1 MTKPLTPKQEAFA
14 QAVASGLTQSDAYR
28 KAYTV
33 GVNTKPESVN
43 QLASTLMGNVHIS
56 SRVETLKSELSKK
69 GLWSREDSVRAL
81 LSVLDDPDKKTDIIA
96 AVKELNSM
104 HGFNEPQKIDHTSS
118 DNSMSP
124 KPAIELDAK
133 MVKSI
138 LEKISADI

>member
-33 GVNTKPESVN
+33 GVNTKPETIN
-43 QLASTLMGNVHIS
+43 QTSCRLMADPNICA
-56 SRVETLKSELSKK
+56 RVDILKGELSKK

-104 HGFNEPQKIDHTSS
+104 HGFNEPQKVDHTSS